1 MFRKSLV
8 VGLAVAMAGCG
19 GGSGDGES
27 EPVDVALSGII
38 DIEAGTRVDADTA
51 DSLML
56 SGTPETAPQS
66 LPGEFILAG
75 YVSGSSGFYP
85 GDSDVPSTEYFA
97 DTEDV
102 FSIPMVP
109 GQTVSLQAFSTRAGQ
124 SSLAMQLRD
133 PADTAAPAIDSDA
146 TNDTVSQ
153 ISVTLPE
160 SETEGP
166 YELEVLAG
174 DARPLLYI
182 LTTSAA
188 GLSASQAAY
197 EWPNHQFAEG
207 EAIVLMEARKD
218 FPGAVAAQM
227 SALGMAK
234 ARGLGRGLWQ
244 VRMSEALSQGQGR
257 GAEQTLV
264 WIERLRK
271 QASVKNAVPNY
282 LAENQVTSP
291 TPINEPIYADPAQGQ
306 QWHYELLNAPIAW
319 QLSSDAGAEVR
330 VAVLDTG
337 LFGQPPENWHLDL
350 NANVGDGYDFVSDEY
365 DNDGDPGPDSNPS
378 DPGNSIGS
386 SVYHGTHVAGTVAA
400 AVNGTGGGGV
410 AFNSTLVPV
419 RVLGEGGTGSSAD
432 LLAALNWVNDD
443 GTGKPRAEV
452 INLSLGGLPY
462 IQSLQDTINQG
473 TDRGAIYVAAAGNA
487 ATNTP
492 SYPAAFANVFAV
504 SAVDGAGVLSSYSN
518 FGSWV
523 DLAAPG
529 GDASR
534 DGNADGRGDLVSST
548 SAAVLDGDTAPSAT
562 YALLQGTSM
571 AAPHASGVL
580 ALMKSENGLLDY
592 PAVNAMLQA
601 GKLTVSSCDS
611 ACRND
616 ELGWGLMDAA
626 KSVLAASAAPVTDLL
641 TASPPIV
648 TLSTEGATS
657 VSVLLEVYGDPESV
671 STVRIESVEL
681 ATPAAW
687 LDWTSPPPGS
697 SGTSFSIEM
706 SLIPEALEEGVS
718 ERTSLLVTYQGDLE
732 QRTLEIPVIGQQ
744 LADQALRNAG
754 RHFVLL
760 VDPVPEGDIFTTVS
774 QATVEV
780 DNGQYQFSFRPDDGI
795 EPRYLSEVPPGTYF
809 LVAGSDLDNDG
820 LICHAGEA
828 CAEYPVS
835 GLREEITIT
844 AGEAIQGIR
853 MTTSYSRPT
862 ISAQS
867 PDVLP
872 RPGFEGYRVLS
883 AQPDNEPTKS
893 IR

>member
-27 EPVDVALSGII
+27 EPVDVALSGVI

-124 SSLAMQLRD
+124 SSLAMQLSD
-133 PADTAAPAIDSDA
+133 PDDATAPAIDSDA

-153 ISVTLPE
+153 ISVTLP
-160 SETEGP
+160 SDGIEGTYP
-166 YELEVLAG
+166 VRILAG
-174 DARPLLYI
+174 SSRPVLYI
-182 LTTSAA
+182 LTTSAVS
-188 GLSASQAAY
+188 LSASQAVY
-197 EWPNHQFAEG
+197 DWPAHRFAEG
-207 EAIVLMEARKD
+207 EAIVAMDDRQG
-218 FPGAVAAQM
+218 FPGTVSAQM

-234 ARGLGRGLWQ
+234 VRGLGRGLWQ
-244 VRMSEALSQGQGR
+244 VRMNETLGQDR
-257 GAEQTLV
+257 GARARQTLA
-264 WIERLRK
+264 WIEQLRR
-271 QASVKNAVPNY
+271 QAAVERAVPNY
-282 LAENQVTSP
+282 LVETLVTSD
-291 TPINEPIYADPAQGQ
+291 TPVNEPVYADPALGQ

-319 QLSSDAGAEVR
+319 QLSTDAGAGVW

-400 AVNGTGGGGV
+400 AVNGTGGGGI

-432 LLAALNWVNDD
+432 LLNAINWVNDD
-443 GTGKPRAEV
+443 GTGHPRADIV
-452 INLSLGGLPY
+452 NLSLGGLPY
-462 IQSLQDTINQG
+462 IQSLQDAINLG
-473 TDRGAIYVAAAGNA
+473 TGRGAIYVAAAGNA
-487 ATNTP
+487 ATSTP
-492 SYPAAFANVFAV
+492 SYPAAFDNVFAV

-518 FGSWV
+518 FGDWV

-548 SAAVLDGDTAPSAT
+548 SAAVLDGDAAPSAT
-562 YALLQGTSM
+562 YGLLQGTSM
-571 AAPHASGVL
+571 AAPHVSGVL
-580 ALMKSENGLLDY
+580 ALMKSQNELLKYED
-592 PAVNAMLQA
+592 VNEALQL
-601 GKLTVSSCDS
+601 GKLTVSSCDNP
-611 ACRND
+611 CRND

-626 KSVLAASAAPVTDLL
+626 KSVLAASEAPVTDLL
-641 TASPPIV
+641 TASPAIV
-648 TLSTEGATS
+648 TLSTEGASS
-657 VSVLLEVYGDPESV
+657 VTVSLEVYGDSPTMV
-671 STVRIESVEL
+671 TIDSVEL
-681 ATPAAW
+681 ESPAAW
-687 LDWTSPPPGS
+687 LEVGAIEPSDPGI
-697 SGTSFSIEM
+697 SFTIAL
-706 SLIPEALEEGVS
+706 SLIPDALEEGVS
-718 ERTSLLVTYQGDLE
+718 ERTVLQINYTGDE
-732 QRTLEIPVIGQQ
+732 SRTLEIPVIGQQ

-872 RPGFEGYRVLS
+872 RPGFEGYRLLS
-883 AQPDNEPTKS
+883 AQSGNETTKS

>member
-1 MFRKSLV
+1 MLRKSLV
-8 VGLAVAMAGCG
+8 VGLAVVMAGCG
-19 GGSGDGES
+19 GGSGGGES
-27 EPVDVALSGII
+27 APVDVALSGVI
-38 DIEAGTRVDADTA
+38 DIEAGTRVDVDTA

-56 SGTPETAPQS
+56 SSTPETDPQS
-66 LPGEFILAG
+66 LPQEFILAG

-85 GDSDVPSTEYFA
+85 GDSGLPSTEYFA
-97 DTEDV
+97 DTEDI

-124 SSLAMQLRD
+124 SSLSMQLSD
-133 PADTAAPAIDSDA
+133 PDDIGAPPIDSDA
-146 TNDTVSQ
+146 TSDTVSR
-153 ISVTLPE
+153 ISVTLPGD
-160 SETEGP
+160 ETEGI
-166 YELEVLAG
+166 YRVQVLAG
-174 DARPLLYI
+174 SSRPVLYI
-182 LTTSAA
+182 LTTSAVS
-188 GLSASQAAY
+188 LSASKAAF
-197 EWPNHQFAEG
+197 EWPAHKFAEG
-207 EAIVLMEARKD
+207 EALVTLED
-218 FPGAVAAQM
+218 EQSFPGAISAKM

-234 ARGLGRGLWQ
+234 ARGLGQGLWQ
-244 VRMSEALSQGQGR
+244 VRMSESQSQGQGS
-257 GAEQTLV
+257 GAGQTLA
-264 WIERLRK
+264 WIERLRR
-271 QASVKNAVPNY
+271 QASVKSAVPNY
-282 LAENQVTSP
+282 LAETQVTSP
-291 TPINEPIYADPAQGQ
+291 TPINEPIYADPALGQ

-319 QLSSDAGAEVR
+319 QLSSDAGAGVR

-378 DPGNSIGS
+378 DPGNSVGS
-386 SVYHGTHVAGTVAA
+386 SVYHGTHVAGTVSA
-400 AVNGTGGGGV
+400 AVNDTGGAGV

-443 GTGKPRAEV
+443 GTGKIRAQV

-462 IQSLQDTINQG
+462 IQSLQDAINLG
-473 TDRGAIYVAAAGNA
+473 TGRGAIYVAAAGNA
-487 ATNTP
+487 ASSTP

-518 FGSWV
+518 FGDWV

-548 SAAVLDGDTAPSAT
+548 SASVLDGDSAPSAT
-562 YALLQGTSM
+562 YGLLQGTSM

-580 ALMKSENGLLDY
+580 ALMKSENGALDY
-592 PAVNAMLQA
+592 AAVNAMLQA
-601 GKLTVSSCDS
+601 GKLTVSSCDNP
-611 ACRND
+611 CRND
-616 ELGWGLMDAA
+616 ELGWGLMDAG
-626 KSVLAASAAPVTDLL
+626 KSVLAASDTPVTDLL
-641 TASPPIV
+641 TASPVIAS
-648 TLSTEGATS
+648 LSTEGALSIT
-657 VSVLLEVYGDPESV
+657 VVLEVYGESPTPV
-671 STVRIESVEL
+671 SIDSVQLESSAPWLSVGPVEP
-681 ATPAAW
+681 T
-687 LDWTSPPPGS
+687 G
-697 SGTSFSIEM
+697 SGTRFTLDLG
-706 SLIPEALEEGVS
+706 LIPEELETGVS
-718 ERTSLLVTYQGDLE
+718 ERTALQISYTGNE
-732 QRTLEIPVIGQQ
+732 PRTLEIPVIGQQ
-744 LADQALRNAG
+744 PADQALRNAG

-780 DNGQYQFSFRPDDGI
+780 VNGQYQFSFRPDDGV
-795 EPRYLSEVPPGTYF
+795 EPRFLSEVPPGDYF

-828 CAEYPVS
+828 CAEYPVA

-872 RPGFEGYRVLS
+872 RPGFEGYRLLS
-883 AQPDNEPTKS
+883 TEPGQENTKS